1 MLAQASAFSGSG
13 PPLVD
18 QAPSKLV
25 ARGFFVRLG
34 WLGQGPWNFP
44 RPEWLLAVE
53 RDQLAIDRLSR
64 IWAIIEHI
72 AEHPGT
78 SRRKL
83 ADTYALSERQVQED
97 LRVIREEL
105 HFPLIRR
112 KGYRFSADGDQAAI
126 DFSFSEARALI
137 TALRSA
143 SHDRNCPQEPL
154 RSLLSKLPVIFPLHL
169 QPLMRKSL
177 ESLGN
182 AEQEAEE
189 KVFLALTEA
198 LFESRPVKLHLS
210 TKSAAGVPNPVVEP
224 QLLMP
229 YLGSWYLV
237 GRCRQ
242 KKRIM
247 MFKVENIEGVTIAS
261 RI

>member
-1 MLAQASAFSGSG
+1 M
-13 PPLVD
+13 
-18 QAPSKLV
+18 
-25 ARGFFVRLG
+25 
-34 WLGQGPWNFP
+34 
-44 RPEWLLAVE
+44 E

-83 ADTYALSERQVQED
+83 ADSYALSERQVQED

-105 HFPLIRR
+105 QFPLVRR
-112 KGYRFSADGDQAAI
+112 KGYRFDADNREATI

-143 SHDRNCPQEPL
+143 CQDRNSPQEPL
-154 RSLLSKLPVIFPLHL
+154 RSLLAKLPAIFPLHL
-169 QPLMRKSL
+169 QPLIRKSL
-177 ESLGN
+177 DSLGN
-182 AEQEAEE
+182 PEQDSEE

-198 LFESRPVKLHLS
+198 LFEKRPVRLHLS
-210 TKSAAGVPNPVVEP
+210 RSSSGVPNPVVDP

-242 KKRIM
+242 KKRVM
-247 MFKVENIEGVTIAS
+247 MFRVDSIEGVTLAS
-261 RI
+261 KM

>member
-1 MLAQASAFSGSG
+1 M
-13 PPLVD
+13 
-18 QAPSKLV
+18 
-25 ARGFFVRLG
+25 
-34 WLGQGPWNFP
+34 
-44 RPEWLLAVE
+44 E

-83 ADTYALSERQVQED
+83 AESYALSERQVQED

-105 HFPLIRR
+105 HFPLVRR
-112 KGYRFSADGDQAAI
+112 KGYRFSTEDDQTTV

-137 TALRSA
+137 SALRGA
-143 SHDRNCPQEPL
+143 AQDRATPQEPL
-154 RSLLSKLPVIFPLHL
+154 KSLLAKLPTIFPLHL

-177 ESLGN
+177 ESLGSP
-182 AEQEAEE
+182 EQVAEE
-189 KVFLALTEA
+189 RVFLALTEA
-198 LFESRPVKLHLS
+198 LFEKRPVKLHIAS
-210 TKSAAGVPNPVVEP
+210 KASASMPNPVVEP

-229 YLGSWYLV
+229 YMGSWYLV

-242 KKRIM
+242 KKRVM
-247 MFKVENIEGVTIAS
+247 MFRVENIEAVTLAS
-261 RI
+261 KI

>member
-1 MLAQASAFSGSG
+1 M
-13 PPLVD
+13 
-18 QAPSKLV
+18 
-25 ARGFFVRLG
+25 
-34 WLGQGPWNFP
+34 
-44 RPEWLLAVE
+44 E

-78 SRRKL
+78 SRRRL
-83 ADTYALSERQVQED
+83 ANSYALSERQVQED

-105 HFPLIRR
+105 HFPLVRR
-112 KGYRFSADGDQAAI
+112 KGYRFSTEGDQATI

-137 TALRSA
+137 SALRGA
-143 SHDRNCPQEPL
+143 AQDRTTPQEPL
-154 RSLLSKLPVIFPLHL
+154 KSLLAKLPTIFPLHL

-177 ESLGN
+177 ESLGSP
-182 AEQEAEE
+182 EQVAEE

-198 LFESRPVKLHLS
+198 LFEKRPVKLHIASKAS
-210 TKSAAGVPNPVVEP
+210 TSVPNPVVEP

-229 YLGSWYLV
+229 YMGSWYLV

-242 KKRIM
+242 KKRVM
-247 MFKVENIEGVTIAS
+247 MFRVENIEAVTLAS
-261 RI
+261 KI

>member
-1 MLAQASAFSGSG
+1 M
-13 PPLVD
+13 
-18 QAPSKLV
+18 
-25 ARGFFVRLG
+25 
-34 WLGQGPWNFP
+34 
-44 RPEWLLAVE
+44 E

-83 ADTYALSERQVQED
+83 AESYALSERQVQED

-105 HFPLIRR
+105 HFPLVRR
-112 KGYRFSADGDQAAI
+112 KGYRFSTEGDQATV
-126 DFSFSEARALI
+126 DFSFSEARALVS
-137 TALRSA
+137 ALRGA
-143 SHDRNCPQEPL
+143 AQDRATPQEPL
-154 RSLLSKLPVIFPLHL
+154 KSLLAKLPTIFPLHL

-177 ESLGN
+177 ESLGSS
-182 AEQEAEE
+182 EQVAEE

-198 LFESRPVKLHLS
+198 LFEKRPVKLHIAS
-210 TKSAAGVPNPVVEP
+210 KASASIPNPVVEP

-229 YLGSWYLV
+229 YMGSWYLV

-242 KKRIM
+242 KKRVM
-247 MFKVENIEGVTIAS
+247 MFRVENIEAVTLAS
-261 RI
+261 KI

>member
-1 MLAQASAFSGSG
+1 M
-13 PPLVD
+13 
-18 QAPSKLV
+18 
-25 ARGFFVRLG
+25 
-34 WLGQGPWNFP
+34 
-44 RPEWLLAVE
+44 E

-78 SRRKL
+78 SRKKL

-105 HFPLIRR
+105 DFPLIRR
-112 KGYRFSADGDQAAI
+112 KGYRFSADAQQATV
-126 DFSFSEARALI
+126 DFTFSEARALI
-137 TALRSA
+137 TALKGA
-143 SHDRNCPQEPL
+143 SNDRNTPLEPF
-154 RSLLSKLPVIFPLHL
+154 RSLLAKLPAIFPIHL
-169 QPLMRKSL
+169 QPLIRKSL

-182 AEQEAEE
+182 SEQVHEE

-198 LFESRPVKLHLS
+198 LFESRPVRLHLS
-210 TKSAAGVPNPVVEP
+210 SKTAAGIPAPVVEP

-242 KKRIM
+242 KKRVM
-247 MFKVENIEGVTIAS
+247 MFRVENIEGVTLAS
-261 RI
+261 KM